1 MEALPLIL
9 IVLLVLAA
17 AGFGIWGIMRWRYVQ
32 SLRDKGWEFIT
43 SPDISIVHGLNVPP
57 FGVGFGRSV
66 DDQVVGRAPDGTPFS
81 AFRYKSSNWSTAGY
95 AVAVPLP
102 HSMPAGEITHAAGT
116 QQLQLPGH
124 RFTMGPISATAR
136 DAAYAEE
143 LLTAVAPALTGP
155 WRVSVDHTNLILVDV
170 SREVDQLDRAVTEL
184 AAVRAAL
191 LNSPAALRHGPTP
204 PPALGFYE
212 RPGWTYVPSDNSYLR
227 YIGHTTG
234 GRNHRASDIVFSD
247 NAGLPFLRL
256 RHDWETTRTV
266 RDSQGRTRTVTDHHT
281 EILGEFRMDFPFRPI
296 SVNWGW
302 FGKGQQFEL
311 EEFNDR
317 VKVKSPHPRFASDVI
332 HQRQMEYL
340 LQCGH
345 PRFSI
350 EADGRIR
357 VEAGDWLPH
366 DIDRADALLRGFF
379 ARVPDFV
386 WTNLGLAERPIPEIT
401 G

>member
-9 IVLLVLAA
+9 IIVLVLVAL
-17 AGFGIWGIMRWRYVQ
+17 GFGVWGFIRWRYVQ

-43 SPDISIVHGLNVPP
+43 SPHISIVHGLNVPP

-66 DDQVVGRAPDGTPFS
+66 DDQVVGKAPDGTPFS

-95 AVAVPLP
+95 AVAMPLT
-102 HSMPAGEITHAAGT
+102 HSMPAGEVAHQAGPT
-116 QQLQLPGH
+116 VQLPGH
-124 RFTMGPISATAR
+124 RFTTGPLSATAR
-136 DAAYAEE
+136 DAAYAQE
-143 LLTAVAPALTGP
+143 LLSAVGPVMKGP
-155 WRVSVDHTNLILVDV
+155 WRVSVDHSNLVLVDV
-170 SREVDQLDRAVTEL
+170 SREVEHLEQAINEL
-184 AAVRAAL
+184 AAVRAAVL
-191 LNSPAALRHGPTP
+191 SSPAALRHGPTP
-204 PPALGFYE
+204 PAGLGFFE
-212 RPGWTYVPSDNSYLR
+212 RPGWTYVPRDDSYLR
-227 YIGHTTG
+227 HIGHSTG

-247 NAGLPFLRL
+247 NDGLPFLRM

-266 RDSQGRTRTVTDHHT
+266 RDSNGRTRTVTDHHT
-281 EILGEFRMDFPFRPI
+281 EILGEFRRSFPFRPI
-296 SVNWGW
+296 SINWGW

-340 LQCGH
+340 LACGY
-345 PRFSI
+345 PQFSI
-350 EADGRIR
+350 EADGRIE
-357 VEAGDWLPH
+357 VGAGDWLPH

-386 WTNLGLAERPIPEIT
+386 WDNLGVAERPIPEIT